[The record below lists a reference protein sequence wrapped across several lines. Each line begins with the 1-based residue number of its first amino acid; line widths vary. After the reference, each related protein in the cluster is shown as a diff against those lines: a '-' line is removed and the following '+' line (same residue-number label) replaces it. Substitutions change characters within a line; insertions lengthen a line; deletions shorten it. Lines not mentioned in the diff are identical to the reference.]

1 MADAFIYDHV
11 RTPRGRGRTDG
22 ALHEIT
28 PVQLAAQVLV
38 ALRERTSFDT
48 ALVDDVVL
56 GCVTPIGEQGGN
68 IARIAALV
76 AGYAESVAGQQLN
89 RFCASG
95 LEAVNNAAAQ
105 IMGGHSNAVV
115 AGGVE
120 SMSRVPMG
128 TDGAAWASDPAVAW
142 RTYFVPQGISADLL
156 ATLDG
161 MSREE
166 LDRYALE
173 SQRRAANAWE
183 TGRFSA
189 SIAAVRNH
197 LGETVLSQ
205 DEHVRPNT
213 TLESLAELPP
223 AFAKTGEAGFDAVAL
238 LRYPQVE
245 AIRHVHTAGNSSG
258 IVDGAAAVLLGNRRF
273 GKRIGRAPRA
283 RVRAFA

>member
-245 AIRHVHTAGNSSG
+245 AIRHVHTAGN
-258 IVDGAAAVLLGNRRF
+258 
-273 GKRIGRAPRA
+273 
-283 RVRAFA
+283 